1 MDYNPI
7 VKYLDKFKI
16 LLSTNDEI
24 YNAIIQ
30 TVNQKTGSTITIK
43 NIKISGSTIHL
54 QTSPMHKSQVLIH
67 KASILSDLSKLLP
80 AKRFDD
86 IR

>member
-7 VKYLDKFKI
+7 AQYLDKFKT

-30 TVNQKTGSTITIK
+30 TVNKKTGSTITIK
-43 NIKISGSTIHL
+43 NIKLSGTIVYL
-54 QTSPMHKSQVLIH
+54 QTSPMHKSQILIH

-80 AKRFDD
+80 VKHFDD